1 MTKNY
6 LFLDIDGVLRPEEN
20 IDFTEYNRIIKN
32 CEETL
37 KKT

>member
-6 LFLDIDGVLRPEEN
+6 LLLDIDGVLRYEEN
-20 IDFTEYNRIIKN
+20 IDFTEYNKVIKN
-32 CEETL
+32 CAET